1 MAKKKPQEDPSDPS
15 PETDAQQPDV
25 EEEVAEPDVDRKPE
39 VRKAA
44 TAVER
49 AKEELHKAQQLYE
62 DVRDKAAKKIKNVRE
77 KSVGELIDGTLE
89 MVKKYPGPGVILAA
103 IAGFFLGR
111 LFRR

>member
-1 MAKKKPQEDPSDPS
+1 MAKKKPQEEPSDQP
-15 PETDAQQPDV
+15 PEADAQQPAGEAPKADV
-25 EEEVAEPDVDRKPE
+25 EQTPE

-62 DVRDKAAKKIKNVRE
+62 DVRDKATKKLKNVRE
-77 KSVGELIDGTLE
+77 KSVGELIDGTLAL
-89 MVKKYPGPGVILAA
+89 VKKYPGPGVILAA
-103 IAGFFLGR
+103 IVGFFLGR

>member
-1 MAKKKPQEDPSDPS
+1 MAKKKPQQEPSDQA
-15 PETDAQQPDV
+15 PEADAQQPAGEAPEADV
-25 EEEVAEPDVDRKPE
+25 EQTPE

-62 DVRDKAAKKIKNVRE
+62 DVRDKATKKLKNVRE
-77 KSVGELIDGTLE
+77 KSVGELIDGTLKL
-89 MVKKYPGPGVILAA
+89 VKKYPGPGVILAA
-103 IAGFFLGR
+103 ILGFFLGR